1 MKKNSWGKV
10 YDKYPDQ
17 KKFKLLQDVII
28 KETGKET
35 YIISLMH
42 KHKLNCYLVAGEA
55 KPILQNQLKEK

>member
-1 MKKNSWGKV
+1 MPQLLVIMMKIEVHN
-10 YDKYPDQ
+10 
-17 KKFKLLQDVII
+17 KKFKLLQDVVII
-28 KETGKET
+28 ETGKET